1 MAIMPVSG
9 VSVNKKNNIINFE
22 GKKNK
27 EVTAPQRSYTS
38 SVKAIPLAVLIAMSP
53 VNASSANTIS
63 SQPNVETIENT
74 VGVTN
79 NQDNIKLVFEESPAE
94 RSRFQFYSKTNN
106 KNSIDE
112 VVLRLTGHPF
122 DVEKL
127 VNTTLE
133 LVGDDGIS
141 AGEVKF
147 KQLILAPS
155 TGEPVT
161 MGDANETRCEY
172 IQKFIDGKLP
182 SVKNNNAIPVENQK
196 RVIRLGLGCELQNVK
211 PNTSWL
217 VDGANRK
224 EAFGL
229 EIGHLDVKTN
239 TGDYRV
245 TVYDMDDSKN
255 DFEVVT
261 IKREDGPE
269 FKVAAL
275 RGAQVKLEDFGG
287 DIANLNFGVIELN
300 KRHSKNTA
308 RIINNELFEA
318 LAGLLRDTGYNNA
331 FETSITS
338 SLVSVLNGVVYTKN

>member
-27 EVTAPQRSYTS
+27 AAAAPQRSYTS

-127 VNTTLE
+127 VNTT
-133 LVGDDGIS
+133 IS
-141 AGEVKF
+141 KSR
-147 KQLILAPS
+147 ICS
-155 TGEPVT
+155 TKE
-161 MGDANETRCEY
+161 D
-172 IQKFIDGKLP
+172 ID
-182 SVKNNNAIPVENQK
+182 S
-196 RVIRLGLGCELQNVK
+196 
-211 PNTSWL
+211 
-217 VDGANRK
+217 
-224 EAFGL
+224 
-229 EIGHLDVKTN
+229 
-239 TGDYRV
+239 
-245 TVYDMDDSKN
+245 M
-255 DFEVVT
+255 
-261 IKREDGPE
+261 
-269 FKVAAL
+269 
-275 RGAQVKLEDFGG
+275 
-287 DIANLNFGVIELN
+287 
-300 KRHSKNTA
+300 
-308 RIINNELFEA
+308 
-318 LAGLLRDTGYNNA
+318 
-331 FETSITS
+331 
-338 SLVSVLNGVVYTKN
+338 